1 MIIGQFNIGFIV
13 AFKPDNHE
21 IYIIDQHSADEKYNF
36 ETLMQTTK
44 IDSQKL
50 LKFLLSLIM
59 TYLIVLDH

>member
-44 IDSQKL
+44 IESQKL
-50 LKFLLSLIM
+50 IRF
-59 TYLIVLDH
+59 YCN